1 MSHEKLQTVTNVARL
16 KDEKNT
22 KNLERAYFQNVLHGK
37 VS

>member
-16 KDEKNT
+16 KDEKNYYY
-22 KNLERAYFQNVLHGK
+22 YFQNVLHGK